1 MRLYGSDMTNM
12 QRSLSG
18 RYKGGMVAIL
28 VSYVLMLHV
37 LLGSYAQAAVLGDGS
52 ASPLFVLCDPH
63 GVVANQQGES
73 DAKSSSELS
82 NLLCKS
88 ACALGTAL
96 SNAPLGVMAAAGD
109 PVRPRYDEPLQQA
122 TGLFV
127 LSYAR
132 APPLL

>member
-1 MRLYGSDMTNM
+1 MTNM
-12 QRSLSG
+12 QHFLSD
-18 RYKGGMVAIL
+18 RYKGGIVAIL

-37 LLGSYAQAAVLGDGS
+37 LLGSYAQAAVLGDGT

-96 SNAPLGVMAAAGD
+96 SSAPLGLMAAAGE
-109 PVRPRYDEPLQQA
+109 PTLPRYAEPLKQA